1 MTTTATPG
9 NPATRIPGDA
19 VALAAHERSKLRAAA
34 EHARRALPGPLG
46 DLVHG
51 ELLAYAE
58 FGYRMTSDALI
69 PRLAAD
75 ILARPAASSP

>member
-1 MTTTATPG
+1 MTTAMTPE
-9 NPATRIPGDA
+9 TRFPGDA
-19 VALAAHERSKLRAAA
+19 VALAAHERS
-34 EHARRALPGPLG
+34 RRAPPPRARAPLPGPLG
-46 DLVHG
+46 DLVHR

>member
-1 MTTTATPG
+1 MTTTAPPGTPE
-9 NPATRIPGDA
+9 TRLPGDA

-46 DLVHG
+46 DLVHR

-75 ILARPAASSP
+75 ILARPAAS

>member
-1 MTTTATPG
+1 MTTTAPPGTPE
-9 NPATRIPGDA
+9 TRLSGDA

-46 DLVHG
+46 DLVHR

-69 PRLAAD
+69 PRLAPD
-75 ILARPAASSP
+75 ILARPAAS

>member
-1 MTTTATPG
+1 MTTAMTPE
-9 NPATRIPGDA
+9 TRFPGDA
-19 VALAAHERSKLRAAA
+19 VALAAHERSR
-34 EHARRALPGPLG
+34 PLG

-69 PRLAAD
+69 PPPGRGHPGQAG
-75 ILARPAASSP
+75 R